1 MANAKVNGR
10 REFTRE
16 FEVAAVKL
24 VTEQGYSVAEAA
36 RQLGVRENLLRRWKA
51 QLATQGAK
59 AFSGHGV
66 PVVLD
71 DELARLR
78 AENKRLATERD
89 TLKKATALFARE
101 SLRGTPSRA
110 GTRRSSPSRSC
121 ARCCASRPRGTTTRS
136 TGRCR

>member
-1 MANAKVNGR
+1 M
-10 REFTRE
+10 
-16 FEVAAVKL
+16 AAVEL

-78 AENKRLATERD
+78 AENERLTMERD
-89 TLKKATALFARE
+89 VLKKATAFLARE
-101 SLRGTPSRA
+101 SP
-110 GTRRSSPSRSC
+110 
-121 ARCCASRPRGTTTRS
+121 
-136 TGRCR
+136 

>member
-16 FEVAAVKL
+16 FKVAAVKL

-36 RQLGVRENLLRRWKA
+36 RRLGVRENLLRRWKA

-78 AENKRLATERD
+78 AENKRLTMERD
-89 TLKKATALFARE
+89 ILKKARPANLTGWGCEAR
-101 SLRGTPSRA
+101 LIDCRA
-110 GTRRSSPSRSC
+110 TRR
-121 ARCCASRPRGTTTRS
+121 ASRTHG
-136 TGRCR
+136 

>member
-16 FEVAAVKL
+16 FQVAAVKL
-24 VTEQGYSVAEAA
+24 VTEQGYPVAEAA
-36 RQLGVRENLLRRWKA
+36 RKLGVRENLLRRWKA

-78 AENKRLATERD
+78 AENKRLTMERD
-89 TLKKATALFARE
+89 VLKKATAFFARE
-101 SLRGTPSRA
+101 SLRGTPSSA
-110 GTRRSSPSRSC
+110 GTRRSSPSR
-121 ARCCASRPRGTTTRS
+121 G
-136 TGRCR
+136 